1 MAQISGYTGRFAPS
15 PTGPLHLGSLTSA
28 LASWVDARAHHGN
41 WLLRIEDIDPQREQ
55 PGANDLIIRSL
66 AAHGLYWDDSIVYQ
80 SQRSAA
86 YDAALGRLRQ
96 MNRLYACTC
105 TRRQLRQVAEK
116 TGNHAYPGTCS
127 DQQHPECNSAL
138 RLRTPS
144 ELTGFDDANFG
155 HVVENVA
162 DTVGDYIV
170 RRRGPF
176 YAYQLAVVVDDAWQG
191 VSHIVRGAD
200 LLDNTARQIVLQ
212 HTLGYPQPQYLH
224 VPLVTSGQQKLSKQS
239 RAEALDDSK
248 PLGNLL
254 QSWHYLGQQPPQKDE
269 CDSAD
274 QFLAFAVS
282 NWKRNRIGN
291 VSIDIQKQNSV
302 ATSG

>member
-1 MAQISGYTGRFAPS
+1 MAQISTYIGRFAPS

-28 LASWVDARAHHGN
+28 LASWVDARAHQGA

-55 PGANDLIIRSL
+55 PGASDLIIRSL

-86 YDAALGRLRQ
+86 YDAALELLRQ

-105 TRRQLRQVAEK
+105 TRKQLRQLAEK
-116 TGNHAYPGTCS
+116 TGDHAYPGTCRH
-127 DQQHPECNSAL
+127 QKHPHGISAL
-138 RLRTPS
+138 RLQTSSERTS
-144 ELTGFDDANFG
+144 FDDANFG
-155 HVVENVA
+155 QMTENVA
-162 DTVGDYIV
+162 ETVGDFIV

-212 HTLGYPQPQYLH
+212 QALGYPQPEYLH
-224 VPLVTSGQQKLSKQS
+224 VPLVTSGRQKLSKQS
-239 RAEALDDSK
+239 RAEALDDCK
-248 PLGNLL
+248 PLENLL
-254 QSWHYLGQQPPQKDE
+254 QSWRYLGQQAPQKNE
-269 CDSAD
+269 CDNAD

-302 ATSG
+302 ATNG

>member
-1 MAQISGYTGRFAPS
+1 MAQISGYIGRFAPS

-28 LASWVDARAHHGN
+28 LASWVDARAHQGK

-80 SQRSAA
+80 SRRSAA
-86 YDAALGRLRQ
+86 YDEALGRLRQ

-127 DQQHPECNSAL
+127 DQQHPESNSAL

-155 HVVENVA
+155 HVDENVA

-212 HTLGYPQPQYLH
+212 KALEYPQPEYLH

-248 PLGNLL
+248 PLENLL
-254 QSWHYLGQQPPQKDE
+254 QSWHYLGQQPPQKSE

-274 QFLAFAVS
+274 QFLTFAVS

-291 VSIDIQKQNSV
+291 VSIDIQKHKSV
-302 ATSG
+302 ATNG